1 MIDFLKPPSKRKSG
15 RARAACA
22 QERIPLAN
30 VMGCA
35 VMRRDGA
42 VVSAVAVRGANLTG
56 LTKSERERLASV
68 TEGALGA
75 DSSRPFAILEMPRP
89 ADRSANHERILARR
103 DELERERRELA
114 GKGAGGSAHWSRI
127 GQVEAML
134 SDIRRYW
141 LDASP
146 EAGEAKYERDVYV
159 AVETAPGPDALR
171 KAATRAMDLAE
182 RISRCGFAAEV
193 VYDSAALAM
202 VKRFV
207 CPNEPAGLPGREEL

>member
-1 MIDFLKPPSKRKSG
+1 MIEFLKPPSKRKGG
-15 RARAACA
+15 RGQAACA
-22 QERIPLAN
+22 QERTPLAN

-35 VMRRDGA
+35 VVRRDGA

-56 LTKSERERLASV
+56 LTRGERERLASV

-75 DSSRPFAILEMPRP
+75 DASRPFAILEMPRP
-89 ADRSANHERILARR
+89 ADRSANHERVLARR

-114 GKGAGGSAHWSRI
+114 GQGAEAGGRWSRI
-127 GQVEAML
+127 GQVDAML
-134 SDIRRYW
+134 SDIRGYW

-146 EAGEAKYERDVYV
+146 ETGEAKYERDVYV

-171 KAATRAMDLAE
+171 KAAARAMDLAE

-207 CPNEPAGLPGREEL
+207 CPNEPRLSGGDAL